1 MSAMH
6 NVESAC
12 CNRWY
17 TSVQRVINARDRASI
32 LANVHRG
39 GGSGA
44 GSRRSDPN
52 AMDVDA
58 IMISYLSKEEHEK
71 HIKDNLC
78 FICHKGGHQS
88 KECPMR
94 KEKKGKSSGGKG
106 KRRFKTRRHIRAAL
120 EDGSDVEEE
129 TDTEV
134 ENSQSTT
141 IRRLIAKMT
150 PEERLEILSG
160 IDEQDF
166 Q

>member
-1 MSAMH
+1 
-6 NVESAC
+6 
-12 CNRWY
+12 
-17 TSVQRVINARDRASI
+17 
-32 LANVHRG
+32 
-39 GGSGA
+39 
-44 GSRRSDPN
+44 
-52 AMDVDA
+52 MDIDA
-58 IMISYLSKEEHEK
+58 IMISYLSKEEREK
-71 HIKDNLC
+71 HVRENLC
-78 FICHKGGHQS
+78 FICHKAGHQS

-94 KEKKGKSSGGKG
+94 KEKKGNPSRGKS

-129 TDTEV
+129 TDAEV

-141 IRRLIAKMT
+141 IRRMIAKMT

>member
-1 MSAMH
+1 
-6 NVESAC
+6 
-12 CNRWY
+12 
-17 TSVQRVINARDRASI
+17 
-32 LANVHRG
+32 
-39 GGSGA
+39 
-44 GSRRSDPN
+44 
-52 AMDVDA
+52 
-58 IMISYLSKEEHEK
+58 
-71 HIKDNLC
+71 
-78 FICHKGGHQS
+78 
-88 KECPMR
+88 MR

-106 KRRFKTRRHIRAAL
+106 KRRFKAWRHIRAAL

-129 TDTEV
+129 TDAEV

>member
-1 MSAMH
+1 
-6 NVESAC
+6 
-12 CNRWY
+12 
-17 TSVQRVINARDRASI
+17 
-32 LANVHRG
+32 
-39 GGSGA
+39 
-44 GSRRSDPN
+44 
-52 AMDVDA
+52 MDVDM
-58 IMISYLSKEEHEK
+58 IIISYLSKEEQEK
-71 HIKDNLC
+71 HIRDNLC
-78 FICHKGGHQS
+78 FTCHKGGHQS

-94 KEKKGKSSGGKG
+94 KEKKGKPSGGKG
-106 KRRFKTRRHIRAAL
+106 KRRFKARCHIRAAL

-150 PEERLEILSG
+150 PEERLKILSR

>member
-1 MSAMH
+1 M
-6 NVESAC
+6 
-12 CNRWY
+12 
-17 TSVQRVINARDRASI
+17 
-32 LANVHRG
+32 
-39 GGSGA
+39 
-44 GSRRSDPN
+44 
-52 AMDVDA
+52 
-58 IMISYLSKEEHEK
+58 
-71 HIKDNLC
+71 
-78 FICHKGGHQS
+78 

-94 KEKKGKSSGGKG
+94 KEKKGKPSGGKG
-106 KRRFKTRRHIRAAL
+106 KRRFKTQRHIRAAL

-129 TDTEV
+129 TDAEV

>member
-1 MSAMH
+1 MNQNPTDLAG
-6 NVESAC
+6 
-12 CNRWY
+12 WY
-17 TSVQRVINARDRASI
+17 TSIQRVINAWDRTSI
-32 LANVHRG
+32 LANVHWG
-39 GGSGA
+39 GGSGS
-44 GSRRSDPN
+44 GSWRSDPN
-52 AMDVDA
+52 AMDIDA
-58 IMISYLSKEEHEK
+58 IIISYLSKEEWEK
-71 HIKDNLC
+71 HVRDNWC

-94 KEKKGKSSGGKG
+94 KEKKGKPSRGKG
-106 KRRFKTRRHIRAAL
+106 KRRFKAWRHIRATL

-129 TDTEV
+129 TDAEV